1 MIRKIVYGVFILII
15 IAAIAIFMSN
25 YKFGVDKM
33 DVGKYYLDNTVPQTG
48 AANVVTSVTLFYR
61 GFDTL
66 GEVTVLFTAALGVA
80 VLYFM
85 GEKKRKQK
93 LQESNFVT
101 KIGTRVV
108 FPFSLLTGAYIFMHG
123 HLTPGGGFQGGAL
136 IATGFLLLY
145 LAYEETSI
153 DRKKFY
159 LVEGLGGL
167 TYVIIGLLGFFMKG
181 SFLANVLPNGT
192 LFDLL
197 SGGIMLPIYIG
208 VGLKVGSELS
218 NIIDDLMCEVKCE
231 EAGGEE

>member
-1 MIRKIVYGVFILII
+1 MIRKIIYGIFILII
-15 IAAIAIFMSN
+15 VSAIAMFLRGTP
-25 YKFGVDKM
+25 FGVDKM
-33 DVGKYYLDNTVPQTG
+33 DVGKYYLEETIPQTG

-80 VLYFM
+80 VLLFI
-85 GEKKRKQK
+85 EDKKRKMTYVK
-93 LQESNFVT
+93 ANFVT
-101 KIGTRVV
+101 KIGTRIV
-108 FPFSLLTGAYIFMHG
+108 FPFILLTGAYIFMHG

-167 TYVIIGLLGFFMKG
+167 TYVIVGLLGYFMRD

-197 SGGIMLPIYIG
+197 SGGIILPIYIG
-208 VGLKVGSELS
+208 VGLKVGSELA
-218 NIIDDLMCEVKCE
+218 NIVDDLFCEVKCT
-231 EAGGEE
+231 GGE

>member
-1 MIRKIVYGVFILII
+1 MIRKIIYGIFILII
-15 IAAIAIFMSN
+15 ITAIAMFLAGTP
-25 YKFGVDKM
+25 FGVDKM
-33 DVGKYYLDNTVPQTG
+33 DVAKYYLEETIPQTG

-80 VLYFM
+80 VLFFI
-85 GEKKRKQK
+85 EDKKRKMTYVK
-93 LQESNFVT
+93 ANFVT

-108 FPFSLLTGAYIFMHG
+108 FPFILLTGAYIFMHG

-167 TYVIIGLLGFFMKG
+167 TYVIVGLLGYFMKD

-197 SGGIMLPIYIG
+197 SGGIILPIYIG
-208 VGLKVGSELS
+208 VGLKVGSELA
-218 NIIDDLMCEVKCE
+218 NIVDDLFCEVKCT
-231 EAGGEE
+231 GGE

>member
-1 MIRKIVYGVFILII
+1 MIRKIIYGIFILII
-15 IAAIAIFMSN
+15 ITAIAMFLAGTP
-25 YKFGVDKM
+25 FGVDKM
-33 DVGKYYLDNTVPQTG
+33 DVAKYYLEETIPQTG

-80 VLYFM
+80 ILFFI
-85 GEKKRKQK
+85 EDKKRKMTYVK
-93 LQESNFVT
+93 ANFVT

-108 FPFSLLTGAYIFMHG
+108 FPFILLTGAYIFMHG

-167 TYVIIGLLGFFMKG
+167 TYVIVGLLGYFMKD

-197 SGGIMLPIYIG
+197 SGGIILPIYIG
-208 VGLKVGSELS
+208 VGLKVGSELA
-218 NIIDDLMCEVKCE
+218 NIVDDLFCEVKCT
-231 EAGGEE
+231 GGE

>member
-1 MIRKIVYGVFILII
+1 MIRKIIYGIFILII
-15 IAAIAIFMSN
+15 VSAVAMFLREAP
-25 YKFGVDKM
+25 FGVDKM
-33 DVGKYYLDNTVPQTG
+33 DVAKYYLEETIPQTG
-48 AANVVTSVTLFYR
+48 AANVVTSVTVFYR

-80 VLYFM
+80 ALFFI
-85 GEKKRKQK
+85 EDKKRKMTYVK
-93 LQESNFVT
+93 ANFVT

-108 FPFSLLTGAYIFMHG
+108 FPFILLTGAYIFMHG

-167 TYVIIGLLGFFMKG
+167 TYVIVGLLGYFMRD

-197 SGGIMLPIYIG
+197 SGGIILPIYIG
-208 VGLKVGSELS
+208 VGLKVGSELA
-218 NIIDDLMCEVKCE
+218 NIVDDLFCEVKCT
-231 EAGGEE
+231 GGE

>member
-1 MIRKIVYGVFILII
+1 MIRKIVYSVFILII
-15 IAAIAIFMSN
+15 IAAIAMFLN
-25 YKFGVDKM
+25 YYPFGNNKM
-33 DVGKYYLDNTVPQTG
+33 DVANYYLQNTIPQTG

-80 VLYFM
+80 VLFFI
-85 GEKKRKQK
+85 EDKKRKTK
-93 LQESNFVT
+93 VVKANFVT
-101 KIGTRVV
+101 RVGTRIV
-108 FPFSLLTGAYIFMHG
+108 FPFILLTGAYIFMHG

-167 TYVIIGLLGFFMKG
+167 TYVIVGLLGYFMKD
-181 SFLANVLPNGT
+181 SFLANVLPNGN

-197 SGGIMLPIYIG
+197 SGGIIPPIYIG
-208 VGLKVGSELS
+208 VGLKVGSELA
-218 NIIDDLMCEVKCE
+218 NIIDDLMCEVKCVE
-231 EAGGEE
+231 GGE